1 MLNAFFLVPRI
12 THILAL
18 SKILP
23 GNQIQDPQKRS
34 ALLQKVIEQIWNSRE
49 LHIILQTAVMEIASI
64 LELKK
69 CSFLWYFQHT
79 KQVQVVCQSDDGGA
93 DGSEIGYYPLEKFG
107 GVATAIAE
115 GKLLVKCDSTSSP
128 NVLGTIANILQQLRS
143 QSPTEDTREAPA
155 TETTLGN
162 TLNLLVPVKGQE
174 GWLGFI
180 ACASEKERGWS
191 AAEVEFVQLIAQQL
205 EIAIRQA
212 QLYEKVKKQAQR
224 ERLLNQIVRQTRSS
238 FDLETILT
246 GAIEQLLQALE
257 IDRCIVHLVEEQDK
271 NEALCRDTKSEI
283 DFRRSHLLEVCRPP
297 YTPSIDDFDTHG
309 PITEWT
315 IAHRRPVV
323 IPDVTKDP
331 RIGEEN
337 QEYQKAAIKS
347 SMVMPVAANG
357 KLHAILY
364 MNQCSQRRSWS
375 KNDRELAAA
384 VADQLAISIQQAGLY
399 AQTRASMEREAL
411 LRLIGDRLSR
421 TLDLETILQTIIREV
436 LKLLHADRAAIYQ
449 FATGGEGK
457 VVVEE
462 LASGKG
468 DSWLP
473 KLPPNSPGN
482 RLAEETPLPG
492 SCPPKLSDCHC
503 FGKDCWDYTE
513 LYQQGWV
520 RAIDNV
526 CEADFAEEKLACWQQ
541 LQITAS
547 LHVPILISSNLWGLL
562 LVQECS
568 GPRQWRQTEIDL
580 LQQLALQLSMAIH
593 QAELYDKARTAA
605 EVAERKAQELEIA
618 LHQLSSTQSQLIQS
632 EKMSSLGQ
640 MVAGIAHEINNP
652 VNFIY
657 GNISHVDGYTH
668 DLLKLVELYQ
678 KHHPAVAPEIEAC
691 KEDIDLEFLREDLPK
706 ILASMKIGTDRIR
719 EIVLSLKNFSRLDQA
734 DMKPADIHSGIDS
747 TLLILQNR
755 LNPKSKGEM
764 IKRSRSPKVNCDT
777 PEIEIIKEYGD
788 IPRTECYPGQLNQVF
803 MNILANAIDALETHS
818 EESMAAGIFFQ
829 PQITIRTSV
838 VLRTS
843 SLSRF
848 QGIQDGYTSN
858 GKTETANEEEFIC
871 ISITDNGP
879 GIKPEDKSRLFDPFY
894 TTKPVG
900 KGTGLGLS
908 ISYQIVVERHGGSLQ
923 CISELGQ
930 GAEFRIEIPLRR
942 GATHNQER
950 QLVEARFN

>member
-12 THILAL
+12 SHILAL

-34 ALLQKVIEQIWNSRE
+34 ALLQKVIEQIWNSSE
-49 LHIILQTAVMEIASI
+49 LQVILQTVVTEIASI

-79 KQVQVVCQSDDGGA
+79 KQVQVVCESHHVGGDD
-93 DGSEIGYYPLEKFG
+93 SELGYYPLEKFG

-115 GKLLVKCDSTSSP
+115 GKLLVKWDSTSSP
-128 NVLGTIANILQQLRS
+128 KVLGTIANILQQLRR
-143 QSPTEDTREAPA
+143 QSPTLDSWENPA
-155 TETTLGN
+155 AQSMLGS

-180 ACASEKERGWS
+180 AASCANPRGWS

-224 ERLLNQIVRQTRSS
+224 ERLLNQIVLQTRSS

-271 NEALCRDTKSEI
+271 NQVALCRDTKSEI

-323 IPDVTKDP
+323 IPDVTTDP
-331 RIGEEN
+331 RIGEQN

-347 SMVMPVAANG
+347 SLVMPVAANG

-364 MNQCSQRRSWS
+364 INQCSYQRTWS

-411 LRLIGDRLSR
+411 LRLVGDRLSR

-436 LKLLHADRAAIYQ
+436 LRLLRADRAAIYQ
-449 FATGGEGK
+449 FGSAGEGK
-457 VVVEE
+457 IVIEE
-462 LASGKG
+462 FQSGNQDALSG
-468 DSWLP
+468 QPRPDCE
-473 KLPPNSPGN
+473 N
-482 RLAEETPLPG
+482 R
-492 SCPPKLSDCHC
+492 SSPKLSDFNC
-503 FGKDCWDYTE
+503 FGQDCWDDTE

-526 CEADFAEEKLACWQQ
+526 AEADLAADKLACWQQ
-541 LQITAS
+541 LLITAS
-547 LHVPILISSNLWGLL
+547 LSVPILIGSNLWGLL
-562 LVQECS
+562 LVHECS
-568 GPRQWRQTEIDL
+568 GPRQWQQTEIDL
-580 LQQLALQLSMAIH
+580 LQQLALQLAIAIH

-618 LHQLSSTQSQLIQS
+618 LHQLSSTQAQLIQS

-657 GNISHVDGYTH
+657 GNISHVDGYAQ
-668 DLLKLVELYQ
+668 DLLKLVALYE
-678 KHHPAVAPEIEAC
+678 KHHPAAAAEIEAC
-691 KEDIDLEFLREDLPK
+691 KEDIDLEFLSEDLPK

-734 DMKPADIHSGIDS
+734 EMKPADIHSGIDS

-755 LNPKSKGEM
+755 LNPKRGGGM
-764 IKRSRSPKVNCDT
+764 VKRGAAAKVNSDA
-777 PEIEIIKEYGD
+777 PEIQVIKEYGD

-803 MNILANAIDALETHS
+803 MNILANAIDALEAHW
-818 EESMAAGIFFQ
+818 EQSMAAGVRFQ
-829 PQITIRTSV
+829 PQITIRTGV
-838 VLRTS
+838 VSRAS

-848 QGIQDGYTSN
+848 QGLHDGHTTA
-858 GKTETANEEEFIC
+858 TESASDEQFIRV
-871 ISITDNGP
+871 SIADNGP

-908 ISYQIVVERHGGSLQ
+908 ISYQIVVERHGGSLE
-923 CISELGQ
+923 CVSALGQ
-930 GAEFRIEIPLRR
+930 GAEFRLEIPLRR
-942 GATHNQER
+942 GATRNQEL

>member
-1 MLNAFFLVPRI
+1 MLNAFFLFPRI
-12 THILAL
+12 SHILTL

-34 ALLQKVIEQIWNSRE
+34 ALLQKVIEQIWNSRD
-49 LHIILQTAVMEIASI
+49 LHVILQTAVMEIASI
-64 LELKK
+64 LQLKK

-79 KQVQVVCQSDDGGA
+79 KQVQVVCETDDGGA
-93 DGSEIGYYPLEKFG
+93 DNSEIGYYPLEKFG

-115 GKLLVKCDSTSSP
+115 GKLLVKCDSASSP
-128 NVLGTIANILQQLRS
+128 KVLGTIANILQQLRG
-143 QSPTEDTREAPA
+143 QSPAEETWEAAPA
-155 TETTLGN
+155 QTMLGHA
-162 TLNLLVPVKGQE
+162 LNLLVPVKGQD

-180 ACASEKERGWS
+180 ACVSATERGWS

-212 QLYEKVKKQAQR
+212 QLYEQVKKQAQR

-257 IDRCIVHLVEEQDK
+257 IDRCIVHLVEDQDHSDL
-271 NEALCRDTKSEI
+271 LCRDTKSEI

-315 IAHRRPVV
+315 IAHLRPVV
-323 IPDVTKDP
+323 IPDVSKDP

-364 MNQCSQRRSWS
+364 MNQCSKARSWS
-375 KNDRELAAA
+375 KHDRELAGA

-421 TLDLETILQTIIREV
+421 TLDLDTILHTIVREV

-449 FATGGEGK
+449 LGKAGEGK
-457 VVVEE
+457 IVVEE
-462 LASGKG
+462 FQSNQQ
-468 DSWLP
+468 DSFIH
-473 KLPPNSPGN
+473 KLPPNSPAHKIVQE
-482 RLAEETPLPG
+482 RPLAKCE
-492 SCPPKLSDCHC
+492 PPKLSDCDC
-503 FGKDCWDYTE
+503 FGQDCWDYTQ
-513 LYQQGWV
+513 LYQHGWV

-526 CEADFAEEKLACWQQ
+526 AEADLAEDKLACWEQ

-547 LHVPILISSNLWGLL
+547 LSVPILIGSNLWGLL
-562 LVQECS
+562 LVHECS
-568 GPRQWRQTEIDL
+568 GPRQWRQSEIDL
-580 LQQLALQLSMAIH
+580 LQQLALQLAIAIH

-618 LHQLSSTQSQLIQS
+618 LRQLSSAQTQLIQS

-657 GNISHVDGYTH
+657 GNISHVDGYAH
-668 DLLKLVELYQ
+668 DLLKLVALYE
-678 KHHPAVAPEIEAC
+678 KHHPEVAREIAAC
-691 KEDIDLEFLREDLPK
+691 KEDIDLEFLSEDLPK

-755 LNPKSKGEM
+755 LTPKSKGDM
-764 IKRSRSPKVNCDT
+764 IKRGRAAKVKCDT
-777 PEIEIIKEYGD
+777 PDIQIIKEYGD

-803 MNILANAIDALETHS
+803 MNILANAIDALETHYEQS
-818 EESMAAGIFFQ
+818 IAAGICFQ
-829 PQITIRTSV
+829 PQITIRTEIVSRKSSV
-838 VLRTS
+838 PS
-843 SLSRF
+843 F
-848 QGIQDGYTSN
+848 QNLHDGCRGQSQL
-858 GKTETANEEEFIC
+858 ESASEEQFIC
-871 ISITDNGP
+871 IRIADNGP
-879 GIKPEDKSRLFDPFY
+879 GIKPEEKSRLFDPFY

-908 ISYQIVVERHGGSLQ
+908 ISYQIVVERHGGSLE
-923 CISELGQ
+923 CISALGQ
-930 GAEFRIEIPLRR
+930 GAEFLIEIPLQR
-942 GATHNQER
+942 GATRNQEP